1 MNIIFGLFVI
11 AASLYIY
18 FDNRPKSTESKI
30 IFALLVFTGVFAMF
44 GSLDFSTMLRGLL
57 SMASIC
63 VVLIMLAA
71 YYARAVVEA
80 LLREKNTKKRAK
92 GRKASVKT
100 QKRSNVYVKNA
111 A

>member
-30 IFALLVFTGVFAMF
+30 IFALLIFTGVFAMF
-44 GSLDFSTMLRGLL
+44 GTFDFSTLLRGLL
-57 SMASIC
+57 SLASVC

-71 YYARAVVEA
+71 YYAQAVVEA
-80 LLREKNTKKRAK
+80 LMREKNAKKSHKR
-92 GRKASVKT
+92 RKVSVKA
-100 QKRSNVYVKNA
+100 QKCRNIYMENA